1 MQYKWLLWF
10 ATLVAANVEK
20 TIFVAPEETTMTT
33 DGPSLSNL
41 CLQTLTPVEDNRK
54 IRISL
59 PVSFP
64 TKDNAFGKSSWYL
77 LQHLKPGQRYEVR
90 ICWSATV
97 RISSSLFIQF
107 FASRDFARKPQTS
120 FLIQLTCKPYP
131 SNLQIFVLILS

>member
-20 TIFVAPEETTMTT
+20 TIFVAPDETTMTT

-41 CLQTLTPVEDNRK
+41 CLQSLTPVDDNRK

-59 PVSFP
+59 PVTFP
-64 TKDNAFGKSSWYL
+64 TKEDAFGQSSWYI
-77 LQHLKPGQRYEVR
+77 LQNLKPGQRYEVR

-97 RISSSLFIQF
+97 CFSLSMLSQSI
-107 FASRDFARKPQTS
+107 ASRR
-120 FLIQLTCKPYP
+120 
-131 SNLQIFVLILS
+131 LS